1 MRYLAIDFGEK
12 RIGVAVSD
20 DAERLAVPVGIVER
34 RTDYE
39 AIREIREIA
48 IERDVSALVV
58 GRPTNLNGRPGTLA
72 ERVERFA
79 ERLAAACKT
88 PFYFVD
94 ETLTSREAESRLRD
108 RSGGRR
114 GKRRAIDALAATI
127 VLQEWLDSRPRT

>member
-12 RIGVAVSD
+12 RIGVSVSD

-48 IERDVSALVV
+48 IERDIRGLVV
-58 GRPTNLNGRPGTLA
+58 GRPTNLDGRPGTLW
-72 ERVERFA
+72 ERVGRFA
-79 ERLAAACKT
+79 ERLAAACQT
-88 PFYFVD
+88 PLYFVD

-108 RSGGRR
+108 RHGSRR
-114 GKRRAIDALAATI
+114 RKRRAIDALAATI
-127 VLQEWLDSRPRT
+127 VLQEWLDSRQRP